1 MGGRPPNRTHTQTHT
16 HTHLYRQTPDQ
27 PPQRPLCY
35 DGASPKV
42 KVKSKYACIC
52 VYMCICAYMHAFT
65 YVYKTKT
72 QLSHVSGRGL
82 PPTHMPHPLAPT
94 LPLTCPPH
102 PTAHAPTRSPLK
114 QTPPGPP
121 QVDPAPSHPQPSA
134 GRLGNP
140 ATVRKRRTFSSLW
153 DCSSITFEPVT
164 AHAPITRPG

>member
-1 MGGRPPNRTHTQTHT
+1 
-16 HTHLYRQTPDQ
+16 
-27 PPQRPLCY
+27 
-35 DGASPKV
+35 
-42 KVKSKYACIC
+42 
-52 VYMCICAYMHAFT
+52 MCICAYMHAFT

-102 PTAHAPTRSPLK
+102 PTAHAPNRSPLK

-140 ATVRKRRTFSSLW
+140 ARARKRRAFSSLW
-153 DCSSITFEPVT
+153 ECSSITFEPVT
-164 AHAPITRPG
+164 AHAPITIPRVSSWEVSWGAVRGMANACDGYWHGQVGLKERAA